1 MTQEKTEHRAGFVN
15 LIGNPNVGK
24 STLMNQLVGE
34 RLSIITAKAQTTRHR
49 IKGIVDGDNFQ
60 IIYSDLPG
68 ILTPAYKMQEM
79 MMKFVGESLQDADLI
94 LYLVECGETQYNE
107 QVIAKLQ
114 KIDTPILLVF
124 NKIDKVT
131 PEQIE
136 MTERHWTALLPQAE
150 SIRISALQGLNLDVL
165 LKKIIEKL
173 PVSPP
178 YFPKD
183 QLTDRPMRFFVSEI
197 IREKILLLYNKE
209 IPYSVEVVEEE
220 MQDEEGF
227 ETAEIPLNQPGKD
240 ILYTLNPREPK
251 FFPLSIAAA
260 AKIFHAAGE
269 SWTLST
275 KMYDVTNYGFFSG
288 NDAEA
293 TLIAKNM
300 YDEVEKLGCKTLV
313 LGECGHGTRALRWES
328 PNFLHHT
335 PDFEM
340 TTLAELLEKYI
351 KTGRIKLDKSLNT
364 KKYTIHDPCN
374 ITRNGGLFNTLRF
387 VVKSAVPELIE
398 MDPYGNDNF
407 CCGGGG
413 GMLAM
418 SEYNERRLKVG
429 KIKADQIAATG
440 ADVVITPCH
449 NCVDQLMQ
457 IDHHYKLGVEIKSV
471 AEVVADALVM
481 G

>member
-1 MTQEKTEHRAGFVN
+1 MENELKEKALDILRHPADSKLITHLNACVHCGLCGTSCLFFKTLDDPKYIPGKKVDLVSSLYRRYCTTMGKVAPKLTHARDLDDAMIEEMVDSLYGACTMCGRCVKHCSIGVDIPFIVRTGRRMLATMGMVPKTLQATVDAAVNTGNNMGIPEDEFV
-15 LIGNPNVGK
+15 
-24 STLMNQLVGE
+24 
-34 RLSIITAKAQTTRHR
+34 
-49 IKGIVDGDNFQ
+49 
-60 IIYSDLPG
+60 
-68 ILTPAYKMQEM
+68 
-79 MMKFVGESLQDADLI
+79 
-94 LYLVECGETQYNE
+94 
-107 QVIAKLQ
+107 
-114 KIDTPILLVF
+114 DTI
-124 NKIDKVT
+124 
-131 PEQIE
+131 QW
-136 MTERHWTALLPQAE
+136 M
-150 SIRISALQGLNLDVL
+150 
-165 LKKIIEKL
+165 
-173 PVSPP
+173 
-178 YFPKD
+178 
-183 QLTDRPMRFFVSEI
+183 
-197 IREKILLLYNKE
+197 
-209 IPYSVEVVEEE
+209 EEE

-260 AKIFHAAGE
+260 AKIFHAAGA

-275 KMYDVTNYGFFSG
+275 KMYDVTNYGYFSG

-293 TLIAKNM
+293 TLIAKHM
-300 YDEVEKLGCKTLV
+300 YEEVEKLGCKTLI

-328 PNFLHHT
+328 PNYMHQT

-457 IDHHYKLGVEIKSV
+457 IEHTYKLGVEIKSV

-481 G
+481 GAE

>member
-1 MTQEKTEHRAGFVN
+1 MENELKEKALDILRHPADSKLITHLNACVHCGLCGTSCLFFKTLDDPKYIPGKKVDLVSSLYRRYCTTMGKVAPKLTHARDLDDAMIEEMVDSLYGACTMCGRCVKHCSIGVDIPFIVRTGRRMLATMGMVPKTLQATVDAAVNTGNNMGIPEDEFV
-15 LIGNPNVGK
+15 
-24 STLMNQLVGE
+24 
-34 RLSIITAKAQTTRHR
+34 
-49 IKGIVDGDNFQ
+49 
-60 IIYSDLPG
+60 
-68 ILTPAYKMQEM
+68 
-79 MMKFVGESLQDADLI
+79 
-94 LYLVECGETQYNE
+94 
-107 QVIAKLQ
+107 
-114 KIDTPILLVF
+114 DTI
-124 NKIDKVT
+124 
-131 PEQIE
+131 QW
-136 MTERHWTALLPQAE
+136 M
-150 SIRISALQGLNLDVL
+150 
-165 LKKIIEKL
+165 
-173 PVSPP
+173 
-178 YFPKD
+178 
-183 QLTDRPMRFFVSEI
+183 
-197 IREKILLLYNKE
+197 
-209 IPYSVEVVEEE
+209 EEE

-351 KTGRIKLDKSLNT
+351 KTGCIKLDKSLNT

-387 VVKSAVPELIE
+387 VVKSSVPELIE

-429 KIKADQIAATG
+429 KIKADQISATG

-457 IDHHYKLGVEIKSV
+457 IEHTYKLGVEIKSV

-481 G
+481 GAE